1 MQNDPPQRPRA
12 TWDRDSRPTQPR
24 DSLEAV
30 DTPIK
35 ALVGLCY
42 HRDQIG
48 RGVLAAL
55 PALITVNGCPMT
67 LINNEV
73 LHAMKYYT
81 STTEYNCG
89 IDLHARQMYVCVM
102 DRQGK
107 KLVHSNVKDNDFDYF
122 LKLVQPYRHDLTVC
136 CECMFGWYWLA
147 DACQAAGLKFVLA
160 HALYVKAIH
169 GGKNKNDRIDSEKL
183 THLLRSN
190 LIPPAY
196 VYPAQKRPLRALL
209 RQRIYYVWRRAEL
222 LARIHSHQLAHNRI
236 PAKQTRRVRDCWEE
250 QLLVAEDHPLRQIAL
265 KNDLAMIRHFDH
277 QIFQLEE
284 ELQRQTKQV
293 ACREYALVQ
302 TVPGIGENLGLTI
315 LYEMGEVE
323 RFPTVKDFLSY
334 CRLVKGTVAS
344 AGKIKGLRGAK
355 LGNPYLR
362 WAFGEA
368 AVIAKR
374 DHFRIRPLAQRL
386 ETRMEGNKFKA
397 NTVVAIKLAR
407 AVYFMLKNKTVFDPE
422 RLVATL
428 ARN

>member
-1 MQNDPPQRPRA
+1 
-12 TWDRDSRPTQPR
+12 
-24 DSLEAV
+24 
-30 DTPIK
+30 
-35 ALVGLCY
+35 
-42 HRDQIG
+42 
-48 RGVLAAL
+48 
-55 PALITVNGCPMT
+55 
-67 LINNEV
+67 
-73 LHAMKYYT
+73 MKYYT

-107 KLVHSNVKDNDFDYF
+107 KLVHTNVLNNDFKYF
-122 LKLVQPYRHDLTVC
+122 LKLVEPYKHDLTVC

-147 DACQAAGLKFVLA
+147 DACQTAGLTFVLA

-190 LIPPAY
+190 LIPPGY
-196 VYPAQKRPLRALL
+196 VYPAEKRPLRALL
-209 RQRIYYVWRRAEL
+209 RQRIFYVWRRAEL

-236 PAKQTRRVRDCWEE
+236 PAKQTRRVRDPWEE
-250 QLLVAEDHPLRQIAL
+250 ALLAAEPHPLRQLAL
-265 KNDLAMIRHFDH
+265 KNDLAMIKHFDR

-284 ELQRQTKQV
+284 ELQRQTKRV
-293 ACREYALVQ
+293 ACREYALLQ
-302 TVPGIGENLGLTI
+302 TVPGIGESLGLTI
-315 LYEMGEVE
+315 LYEIGDIE

-374 DHFRIRPLAQRL
+374 DHFLIRPLAQRL
-386 ETRMEGNKFKA
+386 EQQMGGNKFKA
-397 NTVVAIKLAR
+397 NTVVAIKIAR
-407 AVYFMLKNKTVFDPE
+407 GVYFMLKNKTVFDPE
-422 RLVATL
+422 RLVAAL
-428 ARN
+428 AKK

>member
-1 MQNDPPQRPRA
+1 
-12 TWDRDSRPTQPR
+12 
-24 DSLEAV
+24 
-30 DTPIK
+30 
-35 ALVGLCY
+35 
-42 HRDQIG
+42 
-48 RGVLAAL
+48 
-55 PALITVNGCPMT
+55 
-67 LINNEV
+67 
-73 LHAMKYYT
+73 MKYYT

-107 KLVHSNVKDNDFDYF
+107 KLVHTNVKDNDFEFF
-122 LKLVQPYRHDLTVC
+122 LKLAQPYRHSLTVC

-147 DACQAAGLKFVLA
+147 DACQAAGITFILA

-196 VYPAQKRPLRALL
+196 VYPAAMRPLRALL
-209 RQRIYYVWRRAEL
+209 RQRLYYVWSRAEL
-222 LARIHSHQLAHNRI
+222 LARVHSHQLAHNR
-236 PAKQTRRVRDCWEE
+236 AVARQTRRVRDPWEE
-250 QLLVAEDHPLRQIAL
+250 QLLKAEDHPLRQIAL
-265 KNDLAMIRHFDH
+265 KNDMAMIRHFDK
-277 QIFQLEE
+277 QISDLEE

-293 ACREYALVQ
+293 ACRDYALLQ

-315 LYEMGEVE
+315 LYEIGDIH
-323 RFPTVKDFLSY
+323 RFKTVKDFLSY

-374 DHFRIRPLAQRL
+374 DHFRIRPLAQQLEARL
-386 ETRMEGNKFKA
+386 GGNKFKA
-397 NTVVAIKLAR
+397 NTVIAIKLAR
-407 AVYFMLKNKTVFDPE
+407 AVYFILKNKTAFDPD
-422 RLVATL
+422 RLVSAL
-428 ARN
+428 VRK

>member
-1 MQNDPPQRPRA
+1 
-12 TWDRDSRPTQPR
+12 
-24 DSLEAV
+24 
-30 DTPIK
+30 
-35 ALVGLCY
+35 
-42 HRDQIG
+42 
-48 RGVLAAL
+48 
-55 PALITVNGCPMT
+55 
-67 LINNEV
+67 
-73 LHAMKYYT
+73 MKYYT
-81 STTEYNCG
+81 STTEFNCG

-107 KLVHSNVKDNDFDYF
+107 KRVHTNVKDNDFSFF
-122 LKLVQPYRHDLTVC
+122 LKLVEPYKHDLTVC

-147 DACQAAGLKFVLA
+147 DACQAAGLTFVLA

-169 GGKNKNDRIDSEKL
+169 GGKNKNDRVDSEKL

-196 VYPAQKRPLRALL
+196 VYPADKRPLRALL
-209 RQRIYYVWRRAEL
+209 RQRIFYVWRRAEL
-222 LARIHSHQLAHNRI
+222 LARIHSHQLAHNRL
-236 PAKQTRRVRDCWEE
+236 PARQTRRTRDPWEE
-250 QLLVAEDHPLRQIAL
+250 QLLAAEDHPLRQIAL
-265 KNDLAMIRHFDH
+265 KNDLAMIRHFDQ
-277 QIFQLEE
+277 QIFALEE
-284 ELQRQTKQV
+284 ELQRQTKKV
-293 ACREYALVQ
+293 AGREYTLLQ
-302 TVPGIGENLGLTI
+302 SVPGIGENLGLTI
-315 LYEMGEVE
+315 LYEIGDIN

-386 ETRMEGNKFKA
+386 EEQMNGNKFKA

-407 AVYFMLKNKTVFDPE
+407 AVYFMLKNKTVFDPD
-422 RLVATL
+422 RLVAAL

>member
-1 MQNDPPQRPRA
+1 
-12 TWDRDSRPTQPR
+12 
-24 DSLEAV
+24 
-30 DTPIK
+30 
-35 ALVGLCY
+35 
-42 HRDQIG
+42 
-48 RGVLAAL
+48 
-55 PALITVNGCPMT
+55 
-67 LINNEV
+67 
-73 LHAMKYYT
+73 MKYYT

-107 KLVHSNVKDNDFDYF
+107 KMVHTNVKDNDFAYF
-122 LKLVQPYRHDLTVC
+122 LKLIEPYKHSLTVC

-147 DACQAAGLKFVLA
+147 DACQAAGLTFVLA
-160 HALYVKAIH
+160 HALYVRAIH

-196 VYPAQKRPLRALL
+196 VYPAEKRPLRALL
-209 RQRIYYVWRRAEL
+209 RQRIFYVWRRSEL

-236 PAKQTRRVRDCWEE
+236 PAKQSRWTRDDWEE
-250 QLLVAEDHPLRQIAL
+250 RLLKAEVDPLRQLAL
-265 KNDLAMIRHFDH
+265 SNDLAMIRHFDR
-277 QIFQLEE
+277 QIFEVEKALY
-284 ELQRQTKQV
+284 RQTKQV
-293 ACREYALVQ
+293 AAREYALLQ
-302 TVPGIGENLGLTI
+302 SVPGIGENLGLSI
-315 LYEMGEVE
+315 LYEIGDIH

-374 DHFRIRPLAQRL
+374 DHFRIRPLAQQL
-386 ETRMEGNKFKA
+386 EARMEGNKFKA
-397 NTVVAIKLAR
+397 NTVLAIKLAR
-407 AVYFMLKNKTVFDPE
+407 SVYFMLKNQTVFDPD
-422 RLVATL
+422 RLVAVL

>member
-1 MQNDPPQRPRA
+1 
-12 TWDRDSRPTQPR
+12 
-24 DSLEAV
+24 
-30 DTPIK
+30 
-35 ALVGLCY
+35 
-42 HRDQIG
+42 
-48 RGVLAAL
+48 
-55 PALITVNGCPMT
+55 
-67 LINNEV
+67 
-73 LHAMKYYT
+73 MKYYT
-81 STTEYNCG
+81 STTEFNCG

-107 KLVHSNVKDNDFDYF
+107 KLVHTNVLNNDFSYF
-122 LKLVQPYRHDLTVC
+122 LKLVEPYKHDLTVC

-147 DACQAAGLKFVLA
+147 DACQAANLTFVLA

-196 VYPAQKRPLRALL
+196 VYPADKRPLRALL
-209 RQRIYYVWRRAEL
+209 RQRIFFVWRRSEL
-222 LARIHSHQLAHNRI
+222 LARIYSHQLAHNRT
-236 PAKQTRRVRDCWEE
+236 PVKQTRRVRDSWEE
-250 QLLVAEDHPLRQIAL
+250 ALLKAEDNPLRQLAL
-265 KNDLAMIRHFDH
+265 KNDVAMIKHFDQ

-284 ELQRQTKQV
+284 ELQRQTKKV
-293 ACREYALVQ
+293 AGRDYELLQ
-302 TVPGIGENLGLTI
+302 TVPGIGETLGLTI
-315 LYEMGEVE
+315 LFEIGDIE
-323 RFPTVKDFLSY
+323 RFPTVKDFVSY

-374 DHFRIRPLAQRL
+374 DHYLVGPLSQRL
-386 ETRMEGNKFKA
+386 EVQMGGIKFKA

-422 RLVATL
+422 RMVASMQKCFSPDRRQPEGRTGCAKKVRPL
-428 ARN
+428 PTTDHASCASSTPVCVGPASNPAVLIGTCGQALPAN

>member
-1 MQNDPPQRPRA
+1 
-12 TWDRDSRPTQPR
+12 
-24 DSLEAV
+24 
-30 DTPIK
+30 
-35 ALVGLCY
+35 
-42 HRDQIG
+42 
-48 RGVLAAL
+48 
-55 PALITVNGCPMT
+55 
-67 LINNEV
+67 
-73 LHAMKYYT
+73 MKYYT
-81 STTEYNCG
+81 STTEFNCG

-107 KLVHSNVKDNDFDYF
+107 KLVHSNVRGNDFAFF
-122 LKLVQPYRHDLTVC
+122 LKLIEPYKHSLTVC

-147 DACQAAGLKFVLA
+147 DACQAAGLNFVLA

-169 GGKNKNDRIDSEKL
+169 GGKNKNDRVDSEKL

-222 LARIHSHQLAHNRI
+222 LARIHSHQLAHNRV
-236 PAKQTRRVRDCWEE
+236 PARQTRRVRDDWEE
-250 QLLVAEDHPLRQIAL
+250 QLLAAEEHPLRQLAL
-265 KNDLAMIRHFDH
+265 KNDLAMIRHFDA
-277 QIFQLEE
+277 QISQLEE
-284 ELQRQTKQV
+284 ELQRQTKQL
-293 ACREYALVQ
+293 AGREFALLQ
-302 TVPGIGENLGLTI
+302 TTPGIGENLGLTI
-315 LYEMGEVE
+315 LYEIGDIE

-374 DHFRIRPLAQRL
+374 DHFKIRPLAQRL
-386 ETRMEGNKFKA
+386 EARMQGNKFKA

-407 AVYFMLKNKTVFDPE
+407 AVYFMLRNKTVFDPD
-422 RLVATL
+422 RLVAAL
-428 ARN
+428 SRN